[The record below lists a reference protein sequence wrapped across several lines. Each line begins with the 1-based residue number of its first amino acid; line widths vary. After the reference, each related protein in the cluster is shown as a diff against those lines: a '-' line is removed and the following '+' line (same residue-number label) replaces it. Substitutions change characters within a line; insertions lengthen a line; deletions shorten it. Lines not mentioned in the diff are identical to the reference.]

1 MRLPSFRYRLLF
13 PVKTD
18 NMLWWAS
25 LLMFIGAMGFNISNI
40 AAVLVGD
47 VPLDLS
53 TSQEVGALLLRMR
66 CVGAEAEEG
75 GGVRGSGQGQS
86 CLQACTA
93 SRDKMLWVEKL
104 GGGAGTMKGVRKP
117 GAWQGIM

>member
-1 MRLPSFRYRLLF
+1 MCLPSFRYRLLF

-75 GGVRGSGQGQS
+75 GWGDWGEGIRARTIMLAGLHCISG
-86 CLQACTA
+86 
-93 SRDKMLWVEKL
+93 
-104 GGGAGTMKGVRKP
+104 
-117 GAWQGIM
+117 

>member
-1 MRLPSFRYRLLF
+1 
-13 PVKTD
+13 
-18 NMLWWAS
+18 
-25 LLMFIGAMGFNISNI
+25 MFIGAMGFNISNI

-75 GGVRGSGQGQS
+75 GWGEGIRARTIMLAGLHCISG
-86 CLQACTA
+86 
-93 SRDKMLWVEKL
+93 
-104 GGGAGTMKGVRKP
+104 
-117 GAWQGIM
+117 